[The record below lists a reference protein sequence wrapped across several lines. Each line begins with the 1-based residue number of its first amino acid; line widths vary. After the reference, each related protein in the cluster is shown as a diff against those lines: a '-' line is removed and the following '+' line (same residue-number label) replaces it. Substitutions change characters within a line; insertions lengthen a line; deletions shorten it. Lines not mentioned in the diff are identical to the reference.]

1 MKLKY
6 LSRAT
11 IDSRLRWAFPCGE
24 LFQGNTNVAP
34 PPDDLVTFSLV
45 RLRGLTGRVRMKSKL
60 MVREKMNIRSVSNF
74 SAFLFA
80 FWLFGVLNKMS
91 RKENTTGAF
100 F

>member
-6 LSRAT
+6 LSCAT
-11 IDSRLRWAFPCGE
+11 IDIRLRCAFPCGE

-34 PPDDLVTFSLV
+34 QTDDLVTLSLV
-45 RLRGLTGRVRMKSKL
+45 RLRDLTGRVRMKSKL

-74 SAFLFA
+74 C
-80 FWLFGVLNKMS
+80 LFGVLNNMF

-100 F
+100 V